1 MSLDFDFKAVK
12 TLPNG
17 DDPTHHPFD
26 KTKWHAVGDALVWA
40 TLSVGIGE
48 INDKTIDT
56 FVRRVAILQKLDG
69 PMLRANMGKGKL
81 VDVYITRADIEAF
94 KGLKTNAKFPPYETD
109 AAWAK
114 RVLLA
119 RIDEPRNVD
128 DKPAYVLAHESAKL
142 ATKGKTIELA
152 GV

>member
-1 MSLDFDFKAVK
+1 MSLDFNYSACK

-48 INDKTIDT
+48 INDRTIDT
-56 FVRRVAILQKLDG
+56 FARRVAILQKLDG
-69 PMLRANMGKGKL
+69 PMLRATIKGKV
-81 VDVYITRADIEAF
+81 VDAYITRADIEAF
-94 KGLKTNAKFPPYETD
+94 KGLKTNAKYPPYETD

-114 RVLLA
+114 RTLA
-119 RIDEPRNVD
+119 HVSEPRNAD
-128 DKPAYVLAHESAKL
+128 DKPAYVFAHEA
-142 ATKGKTIELA
+142 AEEAAKGKTRELE

>member
-1 MSLDFDFKAVK
+1 MSLDFDYKAVK

-40 TLSVGIGE
+40 TLAVGIGE
-48 INDKTIDT
+48 ISDKTIDT
-56 FVRRVAILQKLDG
+56 FARRVAILQKLDG
-69 PMLRANMGKGKL
+69 PMLRAKIGGKL

-94 KGLKTNAKFPPYETD
+94 KGLKTNAKYPPYETD

-114 RVLLA
+114 RTLA
-119 RIDEPRNVD
+119 HVSEPRNAD
-128 DKPAYVLAHESAKL
+128 DKPAYVFAHESAKQ